1 MTEMQRRVADLTGIP
16 VHADEAMAK
25 SGGRGKTL
33 QKTMRFLNGNILKP
47 YFFRCFHKRMLWIET
62 IIFEVCFITAID
74 FPRVD
79 ELAEETRSWNIVSG
93 SHEVW
98 RLCFLM
104 AKPGISCFW
113 EVVLVDLFCI
123 FHSKVAGFCV

>member
-1 MTEMQRRVADLTGIP
+1 MFSVQVGRLAGAEHVLMTEMQRRVAELTGIP

-62 IIFEVCFITAID
+62 IILKYVLSQQLIFRGWT
-74 FPRVD
+74 
-79 ELAEETRSWNIVSG
+79 SWLKRQDHGTSFQEAMKFGGYV
-93 SHEVW
+93 
-98 RLCFLM
+98 F
-104 AKPGISCFW
+104 
-113 EVVLVDLFCI
+113 
-123 FHSKVAGFCV
+123 